1 MQECEYLIIGAG
13 ITGLTIAWE
22 LISKGQKNI
31 VIIEKEH
38 NTGAH
43 ASGRNSGVLHAGIY
57 YTPDSLKA
65 KFCVDG
71 NRLLTEYCESNNLNL
86 RKSGKVI
93 VATDEAKLR
102 SLYKLQERAVL
113 NGVES
118 RIIDVKELKKIEPN
132 AYTYKEAIYSPHTS
146 VFNPQEILDSIY
158 NKLLNS
164 GRVRIL
170 FNTSFINPHENGSIR
185 ASSGLIK
192 YQSLIN
198 ASGAFADKIA
208 HNFGI
213 GGNYK
218 ILPFLG
224 TYSEVIN
231 EQALLVNGNIYPVP
245 DERTPFLGVHFTR
258 SYNGTIYIGPTAFP
272 AIGRESY
279 DFSSE
284 YSLETFSILYRDCV
298 MFFCN
303 GTFRDNALTEIRK
316 YFSTFLFDEA
326 RKMVPSLEKNQIK
339 HSAKAGIRPQLV
351 DWPSKELVMDF
362 IVLEKDNTVHI
373 LNAIS
378 PAFSSSMSFAK
389 HVVDEYILN

>member
-22 LISKGQKNI
+22 LVSKGQKNI

-38 NTGAH
+38 KTGAH

-65 KFCVDG
+65 KFCVQG

-86 RKSGKVI
+86 IKSGKVI
-93 VATDEAKLR
+93 VATDEEKLS
-102 SLYKLQERAVL
+102 SLYRLQERAAV

-118 RIIDVKELKKIEPN
+118 RIIDVKELKEIEPN

-146 VFNPQEILDSIY
+146 VFNPQEILNSIY

-170 FNTSFINPHENGSIR
+170 FNTSFINPSDNSSIKT
-185 ASSGLIK
+185 SSGLIK
-192 YQSLIN
+192 FHSLIN

-208 HNFGI
+208 HSFGI
-213 GGNYK
+213 GKNYK

-224 TYSEVIN
+224 TYSEVTN
-231 EQALLVNGNIYPVP
+231 ERSSLVNGNIYHVP
-245 DERTPFLGVHFTR
+245 DEKTPFLGVHFTR
-258 SYNGTIYIGPTAFP
+258 AYNGTIYIGPTAVP

-284 YSLETFSILYRDCV
+284 YSLETFSILIQGL
-298 MFFCN
+298 CN
-303 GTFRDNALTEIRK
+303 V
-316 YFSTFLFDEA
+316 FL
-326 RKMVPSLEKNQIK
+326 
-339 HSAKAGIRPQLV
+339 
-351 DWPSKELVMDF
+351 
-362 IVLEKDNTVHI
+362 
-373 LNAIS
+373 
-378 PAFSSSMSFAK
+378 
-389 HVVDEYILN
+389 